1 MRNVSKAYGGLQAL
15 KDVSFTVGTGEILG
29 LIGPNGSGKSTLLAC
44 IAGTHPVTA
53 GTVHMG
59 GQPITG
65 LPPHDIARAGLAR
78 TFQTVRLFNDLSVME
93 NVLAAIVARRHAN
106 KLAPEDEAS
115 RLLHELGVA
124 DLADRR
130 AGDLTYGQGRRV
142 EIARALAVNP
152 AFLLLDE
159 PAAGMN
165 EAETENLLQVLRS
178 LCAERGL
185 RLIIVDHDMRL
196 IMRLC
201 HRIIVLDK
209 GQVIADGVPDAVKSD
224 PGVHEAYLGRA
235 R

>member
-93 NVLAAIVARRHAN
+93 NVLAAIVARRHAS

-130 AGDLTYGQGRRV
+130 AGDLTYGQGRRI

-224 PGVHEAYLGRA
+224 PGVREAYLGRA

>member
-93 NVLAAIVARRHAN
+93 NVLAAIVARRHAS

-130 AGDLTYGQGRRV
+130 AGDLAYGQGRRV
-142 EIARALAVNP
+142 EIARALALNP

-224 PGVHEAYLGRA
+224 PGVREAYLGRA

>member
-93 NVLAAIVARRHAN
+93 NVLAAIVARRHAS

-130 AGDLTYGQGRRV
+130 AGDLAYGQGRRV
-142 EIARALAVNP
+142 EIARALALNP

-159 PAAGMN
+159 PAAGMS